1 MNFFDFLGAIG
12 TGYIII
18 FILIIAIVVKL
29 IMAVINIEKNTKHID
44 ELLTAIAKKHNIQTT
59 SEQDS
64 QITDFYDSIS

>member
-29 IMAVINIEKNTKHID
+29 IMAVINIEKNTIHID